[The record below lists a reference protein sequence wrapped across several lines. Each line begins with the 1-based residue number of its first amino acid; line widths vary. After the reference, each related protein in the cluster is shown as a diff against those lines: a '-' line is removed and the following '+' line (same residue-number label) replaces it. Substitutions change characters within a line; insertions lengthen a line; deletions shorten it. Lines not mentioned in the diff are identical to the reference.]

1 MLTMAQKVLPSN
13 PKDGAIIA
21 VPQTESNFSSSC
33 SVKTFFEGVGLE
45 PRAFHM
51 HTATEYITCQ
61 VGPNGLNCWINDWE
75 ICVT

>member
-51 HTATEYITCQ
+51 HTATEYIFR
-61 VGPNGLNCWINDWE
+61 GNGT
-75 ICVT
+75 VTIVNLILI